1 MYLLLVQPHLLFTI
15 ILARVVAADI
25 VPPPTRGLHGNS
37 NYCWS
42 PDNVW
47 LRWLNLRV
55 SPRSI
60 SVDTHP
66 YSQFNQAFSNC
77 RVSTNGQ
84 IINALQVVI
93 NFDTDFLFQTDFGFQ
108 LNCYP
113 PAGHNIVY
121 QQFCLNSGFTNS
133 LLGVVNTWKDV
144 ETAVIAAGLKFID
157 LPPNK
162 IPAGSQLSITLQ
174 MDRQGGVEGVLFVAV
189 VDGKNSDVTLR
200 LDQLPTS
207 NSIPV
212 QPPAPIS
219 AFTFNMVGSM
229 NGMKGVFDA
238 GSGSV
243 LYWSSTN
250 NLVTTSEIPAGLS
263 DLFTAEDANIRYGEM
278 AAAEGQF
285 LVQYWLIG
293 EPSRRY

>member
-1 MYLLLVQPHLLFTI
+1 
-15 ILARVVAADI
+15 
-25 VPPPTRGLHGNS
+25 
-37 NYCWS
+37 
-42 PDNVW
+42 
-47 LRWLNLRV
+47 
-55 SPRSI
+55 
-60 SVDTHP
+60 
-66 YSQFNQAFSNC
+66 
-77 RVSTNGQ
+77 
-84 IINALQVVI
+84 
-93 NFDTDFLFQTDFGFQ
+93 
-108 LNCYP
+108 
-113 PAGHNIVY
+113 
-121 QQFCLNSGFTNS
+121 
-133 LLGVVNTWKDV
+133 VNTWKDV
-144 ETAVIAAGLKFID
+144 DTAVIAAGLKFID

-243 LYWSSTN
+243 SYWSSTN